1 MDCRWELFKII
12 LPVLEDVTCIDLP
25 QIHSFH
31 IILDSTGY
39 PIKTRQG
46 FTSTKLQMIQAFF
59 VPRDCQKM
67 TKLMRRRFN
76 VFEVFSDI
84 KISFSDIIKIG
95 IFDINKWFSD
105 IKKSNSSYQK
115 NKLFFN
121 IKNLNLWYQKII
133 FFDKKNLRVL
143 FWYQKMISWYQI
155 FYFLIS
161 ENDFFYIKN
170 SIFDIK
176 KSTLFSD
183 IKNSISWYQEINFF
197 ISQIRILDIRKWFFD
212 IQKFIFWYQV
222 LFFNM
227 KNSIFFYIRK
237 WFLIS
242 ENTSKILKRRLIKT
256 SLWRQNVFVKHVQH
270 VCISID

>member
-46 FTSTKLQMIQAFF
+46 FTSTKLQMIQL
-59 VPRDCQKM
+59 M

-133 FFDKKNLRVL
+133 FLIKKNLRVL

-183 IKNSISWYQEINFF
+183 IKNSISWYQEIIFL
-197 ISQIRILDIRKWFFD
+197 ISQIRILDIRKSHFLKSKNLFFHIIFWYLYLFSD
-212 IQKFIFWYQV
+212 IKKSNIWYQKSIFWYQKYV
-222 LFFNM
+222 RFSDS
-227 KNSIFFYIRK
+227 KNYIFWYQKIT
-237 WFLIS
+237 L
-242 ENTSKILKRRLIKT
+242 ILKI
-256 SLWRQNVFVKHVQH
+256 
-270 VCISID
+270 